1 MLKENILIARGKRP
15 ADLLLK
21 NGSYVNV
28 FTGQIERQDIA
39 IANGKIVG
47 FGDYQAKEVI
57 DISGQIV
64 TPGLIDAHIHIESSQ
79 LVPTEF
85 AKLVLA
91 QGTTA
96 VVADPHEIANVCGI
110 EGVQFMIDSLKNT
123 MLNFKM
129 MLPSCVPATDFE
141 TNGATLSGAVC
152 AQQIAKANIAGLAEF
167 MNIPA
172 LLEGDS
178 DVCQKLQ
185 ATIDAEKIIDGHA
198 PSLKGKDLNA
208 YLVAG
213 VRTDHECTTVEEAIE
228 KVAKG
233 MYILM
238 REGSATKDVAELC
251 KAITPYTRSRFMF
264 CTDDK
269 HAEDIERIGHIN
281 HAIKVAIGAGLSAM
295 DAIICATINAANCYG
310 FYNKGAIAVGYD
322 ADLAVFD
329 SLENLKCQMTIVDG
343 KVVAKNGK
351 ATVQFK
357 GIQDKNVL
365 SSMHMPKVVESSF
378 HLPCSTN
385 KVRVIEVYA
394 KTLLTEEKIINIE
407 PNATDIKLPK
417 NILKI
422 AVFERYKNTGNRV
435 VALLSGIH
443 LKNGA
448 IAQTIAHDSHNCIV
462 LGDNNRDMVL
472 AVNSL
477 QAVGGGIAIVK
488 AGKVHTLPLEVAGLM
503 TAIPANQ
510 YIEKMKEMEQL
521 SKDLGVQL
529 DIDVFMTLS
538 FMALPVIPK
547 LKMTDKGLFDV
558 TTFSFVP
565 VAVGEKA

>member
-1 MLKENILIARGKRP
+1 MLKDNILIARGEKP

-21 NGSYVNV
+21 NASYVNV
-28 FTGQIERQDIA
+28 FTGEIERQDIA

-47 FGDYQAKEVI
+47 FGDYQAKESI
-57 DISGQIV
+57 DIAGQIV

-85 AKLVLA
+85 AKLVIA

-96 VVADPHEIANVCGI
+96 IVADPHEIANVCGMT
-110 EGVQFMIDSLKNT
+110 GVKFMIDSLKNT
-123 MLNFKM
+123 LLNFKM
-129 MLPSCVPATDFE
+129 MLPSCVPATPFE
-141 TNGATLSGAVC
+141 TNGATLSGVDC
-152 AQQIAKANIAGLAEF
+152 ARELQKEYIAGLAEF

-172 LLEGDS
+172 LLMADEDA
-178 DVCQKLQ
+178 CKKLQ
-185 ATIDAEKIIDGHA
+185 GAIDVQKIIDGHA
-198 PSLKGKDLNA
+198 PALKGKDLNA

-213 VRTDHECTTVEEAIE
+213 VRTDHECTTANEAME

-251 KAITPYTRSRFMF
+251 KAITQYTRSRFLF

-281 HAIKVAIGAGLSAM
+281 HAMRVAIEAGLSPI
-295 DAIICATINAANCYG
+295 DAVICATINAAICYG

-329 SLENLKCQMTIVDG
+329 SLQNMQCTMTLIGG
-343 KVVAKNGK
+343 KVVAKDGK
-351 ATVQFK
+351 ATVAFK
-357 GIQDKNVL
+357 GVDDKQL
-365 SSMHMPKVVESSF
+365 LTSMRMHKVTESTF
-378 HLPCSTN
+378 NLPCET
-385 KVRVIEVYA
+385 KKARVIEVFA
-394 KTLLTEEKIINIE
+394 RTLLTEEKIVSIE
-407 PNATDIKLPK
+407 PNRTDIVLPK
-417 NILKI
+417 GVLKI
-422 AVFERYKNTGNRV
+422 AVLERHKKTGNIA
-435 VALLSGIH
+435 VALLSGIC

-448 IAQTIAHDSHNCIV
+448 IAQTIAHDSHNCVV
-462 LGDNNRDMVL
+462 LGDNNRDMAL

-477 QAVGGGIAIVK
+477 HEVGGGIAIVHD
-488 AGKVHTLPLEVAGLM
+488 GKVHILPLEVGGIM
-503 TAIPANQ
+503 TAVSASQ
-510 YIEKMKEMEQL
+510 YIEKMKEMVQL
-521 SKDLGVQL
+521 SKDLGVQA

-558 TTFSFVP
+558 TKFAYTTVSVQ
-565 VAVGEKA
+565 E

>member
-1 MLKENILIARGKRP
+1 MLKENILIARGKKP

-21 NGSYVNV
+21 NASYINV
-28 FTGQIERQDIA
+28 FTGEIERQNIA

-47 FGDYQAKEVI
+47 FGEYEAREEI
-57 DISGQIV
+57 DVAGQIV

-96 VVADPHEIANVCGI
+96 IVADPHEIANVCGMDGI
-110 EGVQFMIDSLKNT
+110 QFMIDSLKNT
-123 MLNFKM
+123 LLNFKM
-129 MLPSCVPATDFE
+129 MLPSCVPATPFE
-141 TNGATLSGAVC
+141 TTGAVLSGRDCVREV
-152 AQQIAKANIAGLAEF
+152 QKKDIAGLAEF

-172 LLEGDS
+172 LLLADEDA
-178 DVCQKLQ
+178 CRKLQ
-185 ATIDAEKIIDGHA
+185 GAIDAQKIIDGHA
-198 PSLKGKDLNA
+198 PSVTGRDLNA

-213 VRTDHECTTVEEAIE
+213 VRTDHECTTVNEAIE

-238 REGSATKDVAELC
+238 REGSATQDVAVLC
-251 KAITPYTRSRFMF
+251 KAITTYTRSRFLF

-281 HAIKVAIGAGLSAM
+281 HAVRVAIEAGLSPI
-295 DAIICATINAANCYG
+295 DAIICATINAAICYG
-310 FYNKGAIAVGYD
+310 FYNKGAVAIGYD

-329 SLENLKCQMTIVDG
+329 SLQTMRCTMTIVDG

-351 ATVQFK
+351 AIVQFK
-357 GIQDKNVL
+357 GVEDKKVVT
-365 SSMHMPKVVESSF
+365 SMHIQEVTASTF
-378 HLPCSTN
+378 NLPCET
-385 KVRVIEVYA
+385 KRARVIEVFA
-394 KTLLTEEKIINIE
+394 KTLFTEEKIITIV
-407 PNATDIKLPK
+407 PNATDIVLPK
-417 NILKI
+417 GILKI
-422 AVFERYKNTGNRV
+422 AVLERHKSTGNIA
-435 VALLSGIH
+435 VALLSGIT

-462 LGDNNRDMVL
+462 LGDNNKDMAL
-472 AVNSL
+472 AVNTL
-477 QAVGGGIAIVK
+477 QKVGGGIAIVY
-488 AGKVHTLPLEVAGLM
+488 ANKVHTLPLEVAGLM
-503 TAIPANQ
+503 TAVAENQ
-510 YIEKMKEMEQL
+510 YIAQMKKMVQL
-521 SKDLGVQL
+521 SKDLGVQA

-558 TTFSFVP
+558 MQFAYTK
-565 VAVGEKA
+565 VAME